1 MHSLFWCSNPWEIY
15 YQGPWTSFVVEAS
28 GSQPAGETWD
38 LCLLFLISVTG
49 NFLPSP
55 SGQAT
60 NGSWMRRS
68 WGLSFCCWD
77 ETALLSSTRHLAHRS
92 TRCPH
97 TRSWSRCR
105 LSPLARPS
113 QAGPQLACLR
123 LRKYRHQKLSFSDT
137 LGRLGDNFSEPLRM
151 TALEDDFQD

>member
-28 GSQPAGETWD
+28 GSQPAGESWD

-49 NFLPSP
+49 DFLPSP

-60 NGSWMRRS
+60 WMTRS

-92 TRCPH
+92 TRCTH

-113 QAGPQLACLR
+113 QAGPQLPVSGLGNTDTR
-123 LRKYRHQKLSFSDT
+123 NSFSDT